1 MLSAIPLPYR
11 LLGIL
16 AFIAAVFVS
25 GLITG
30 REQVQDDW
38 DAAKNKQVAQVATVK
53 VEQAEATT
61 QVVTQYVDRVQVVR
75 QKGADIIKEVPVYV
89 TKEADSGCVVPRGF
103 ARLHD
108 AAAAGSLPESTGGTD
123 AAPAGI
129 ALSAVAATVA
139 DNYERCHENATEL
152 IGLQDWVKAQQA
164 ATAGANP
171 NP

>member
-11 LLGIL
+11 LLGVL

-38 DAAKNKQVAQVATVK
+38 DAANNKQAAQVATIK

-103 ARLHD
+103 IRLHD
-108 AAAAGSLPESTGGTD
+108 AAAAGNIPEPADGAD

-129 ALSAVAATVA
+129 ALSAVASTVA
-139 DNYERCHENATEL
+139 DNYERCHETATEL
-152 IGLQDWVKAQQA
+152 IGLQDWAKAQQA
-164 ATAGANP
+164 ATASAAP

>member
-11 LLGIL
+11 LLGVL

-30 REQVQDDW
+30 REQVQDKW
-38 DAAKNKQVAQVATVK
+38 DAAIQKQAVQVAAVK
-53 VEQAEATT
+53 VQQAEATV
-61 QVVTQYVDRVQVVR
+61 QVVTKYIDRVQIVR

-108 AAAAGSLPESTGGTD
+108 AAAAGSLAGPAGITD

-129 ALSAVAATVA
+129 ALSSVAAAVA
-139 DNYERCHENATEL
+139 DNYERCHENAAEL
-152 IGLQDWVKAQQA
+152 TGLQEWVRAQQA
-164 ATAGANP
+164 AGQ
-171 NP
+171 